1 MRKHKEQTQRK
12 ETTSWPT
19 HTIEEE
25 EQADEENINERVIQ
39 LARAGEIGKA
49 SNLLEAPTQVMTET
63 LCSQI
68 DPAGQ
73 QWKQV

>member
-1 MRKHKEQTQRK
+1 MRKQKEQTQRK
-12 ETTSWPT
+12 ETTSWPS

-49 SNLLEAPTQVMTET
+49 SNLLKAPTQVMTET
-63 LCSQI
+63 LCCQI
-68 DPAGQ
+68 DPAGHT
-73 QWKQV
+73 